1 VSDAAKVRSST
12 GAAGVLQRARERPV
26 VTIAVLLG
34 GFLLVQWNFFSP
46 HLRFGSSLAN
56 YVALLL
62 FFCLPWLGLRYAFA
76 LRKWWQITVAVV
88 LLAPVLV
95 YSLLGGIM
103 TIVEVRPVI
112 RTGADPGFAPLAKIE
127 MGAYRV
133 VVYQILDGGA
143 VGGEAAEVRQ
153 ERTLIPGVLLV
164 RRLEVV
170 DNADISTYRTIGP
183 DELRVELSL
192 WGEKPGQK
200 DFEYHQIGSKDSEYH
215 LKSFVYF

>member
-1 VSDAAKVRSST
+1 
-12 GAAGVLQRARERPV
+12 
-26 VTIAVLLG
+26 
-34 GFLLVQWNFFSP
+34 
-46 HLRFGSSLAN
+46 
-56 YVALLL
+56 
-62 FFCLPWLGLRYAFA
+62 
-76 LRKWWQITVAVV
+76 
-88 LLAPVLV
+88 
-95 YSLLGGIM
+95 M

-112 RTGADPGFAPLAKIE
+112 RTGADSGFAPLAKIE
-127 MGAYRV
+127 MGAYQV
-133 VVYQILDGGA
+133 VVYQVLDGGA

-170 DNADISTYRTIGP
+170 DDAEIATYRTIGT

-200 DFEYHQIGSKDSEYH
+200 DFEYHQIGSKNSEYH